1 MVSPKYVDRITLEKR
16 SSMAM
21 SSPFKDAEIAFNW
34 LNRDYPIYHEHTH
47 WELLV
52 VLSGKISHNINGSE
66 YVMKK
71 GDACII
77 RPSDKH
83 SLTFYN
89 KQWGRDYQQIN
100 FTFSNDFA
108 QKLLGVYDR
117 YEDILREENSLQ
129 FSIDDSEIATIY
141 DKALLTQNLPQANY
155 EMSSRLILMRIVTL
169 FFEQRMLFNTAYPTW
184 LNEFIVYINNPSTF
198 GKPTKELAATTPYSY
213 SRLSTLFKQYVGT
226 TIVEYMNEKK
236 MIYAKRLLRTTGFT
250 TLQISEMIGYNSLSS
265 FNHLFKD
272 TFGVT
277 PSQYRK
283 EKQAKQ

>member
-1 MVSPKYVDRITLEKR
+1 MAIPKYVEKITLEQK

-52 VLSGKISHNINGSE
+52 VLSGKICHSINGEE
-66 YVMKK
+66 YVMQK
-71 GDACII
+71 GDACIV

-83 SLTFYN
+83 SLVFQD

-100 FTFSNDFA
+100 FTFSSDFA
-108 QKLLGVYDR
+108 RKLLEVYER
-117 YEDILREENSLQ
+117 YDEILLEEKSLQ
-129 FSIDDSEIATIY
+129 FYVDDSELANIY
-141 DKALLTQNLPQANY
+141 DKALLTQNLPQSNY
-155 EMSSRLILMRIVTL
+155 EMSSKLILMHIVTL
-169 FFEQRMLFNTAYPTW
+169 FFEQRMLFDTSYPTW

-198 GKPTKELAATTPYSY
+198 DKSTKELATTTPYSY
-213 SRLSTLFKQYVGT
+213 SRLTTLFRQYVGT
-226 TIVEYMNEKK
+226 TIVDYMNTKK
-236 MIYAKRLLRTTGFT
+236 MKYAKRLLCTTGLT

-265 FNHLFKD
+265 FNHLFKS
-272 TFGVT
+272 TFGIT

-283 EKQAKQ
+283 EKQVK